1 VVPRDRVVRLETLV
15 GIAQGYEQIALY
27 RNVVE
32 EVLRE
37 SVEKTASTF
46 DEV

>member
-1 VVPRDRVVRLETLV
+1 METLV
-15 GIAQGYEQIALY
+15 GIVQGYEQIALY
-27 RNVVE
+27 RNVVG

-37 SVEKTASTF
+37 SVDKRASTF